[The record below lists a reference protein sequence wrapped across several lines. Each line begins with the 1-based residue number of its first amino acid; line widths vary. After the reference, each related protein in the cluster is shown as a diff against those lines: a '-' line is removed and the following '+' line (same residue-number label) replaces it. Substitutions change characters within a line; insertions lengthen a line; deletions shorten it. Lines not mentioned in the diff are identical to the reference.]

1 MRGEHDCRNLI
12 VQANLTTAPLAA
24 AVALGAAACALG
36 AASHFGATG
45 CRRALRQCGMSTN
58 ESTAGSKHNNKHYAS
73 LFKHASSEKGNH

>member
-24 AVALGAAACALG
+24 AVALG

-58 ESTAGSKHNNKHYAS
+58 ESTAGSKHNKHYAS